1 MTLRALLLAAAALA
15 AAPALAAQPA
25 SAPPAAQ
32 PGARQAATEL
42 ARLLAPR
49 DTMIPLNMKWAE
61 KSIEDLPKLDAE
73 AGEFERE
80 YPGVHQAMWLAAKDE
95 LRAQLE
101 SGLPDLWTR
110 LEQLYLAEMTEPE
123 IRALIAFYKTPTGKR
138 LIEGMYGNSDLQP
151 VIESMATS
159 EDGSISEQSVR
170 AATEEAKR
178 KTVTAANI
186 DPKDIMPLVGAMPLA
201 KMRAVGEKV
210 QQVTLEWVNKE
221 DPEQQERINKLM
233 LEAAERFTESK
244 APAK

>member
-1 MTLRALLLAAAALA
+1 MLRALLFAAAALA
-15 AAPALAAQPA
+15 ATPVIAAQPA
-25 SAPPAAQ
+25 GTPPAAQ

-49 DTMIPLNMKWAE
+49 ETMIPLNMKWAE

-80 YPGVHQAMWLAAKDE
+80 FPGVHQAMWLAAKNE
-95 LRAQLE
+95 LRAQLD
-101 SGLPDLWTR
+101 SGLPDLWAR
-110 LEQLYLAEMTEPE
+110 LEQLYLAEMTETE

-151 VIESMATS
+151 VIESMAAS